1 VSKKKPNRFGAS
13 TRIFAVVGVAAAG
26 LGAIKALDVADR
38 ALDIV
43 TLSEPAYAQAE
54 PTSTAEAA
62 AAPDDPRGPL
72 DILNADRREAER
84 QAAEAALVQQAA
96 ACEPSDAFA
105 DRSGLSLTELQ
116 VLRSLSQRRRDL
128 DGREASVVEREGLL
142 AAAEDRVEAR
152 IEELRALESKINGM
166 LGQLDEA
173 EEAQINSLVALYS
186 RMKAQDAARIFAA
199 LDEEV
204 LIQVASRMTEQ
215 SLAPILAEMTDADA
229 ASLTVALARRHIAPD
244 TLEALEGGAAGAG

>member
-1 VSKKKPNRFGAS
+1 VSKKASRFGAS

-26 LGAIKALDVADR
+26 LGAIKALDVAEQ
-38 ALDIV
+38 ALDVV
-43 TLSEPAYAQAE
+43 TFSEAAYAQTE
-54 PTSTAEAA
+54 PTSTAEQGEVA
-62 AAPDDPRGPL
+62 DDPRGPL

-84 QAAEAALVQQAA
+84 AAAEAAAEAQAA
-96 ACEPSDAFA
+96 VCEPADTFA

-128 DGREASVVEREGLL
+128 DGREESVIEREGLL
-142 AAAEDRVEAR
+142 AAAETRVEER
-152 IEELRALESKINGM
+152 ITELRSLESRINTM

-173 EEAQINSLVALYS
+173 EETQINSLVALYS

-199 LDEEV
+199 LENEV

-215 SLAPILAEMTDADA
+215 SLAPILAEMSDGDA
-229 ASLTVALARRHIAPD
+229 AALTVALARRHIAPD
-244 TLEALEGGAAGAG
+244 TLEALGGGAGAG

>member
-1 VSKKKPNRFGAS
+1 MSAKKPSRFGAS

-26 LGAIKALDVADR
+26 LGAIKALDVAEQ
-38 ALDIV
+38 ALDV
-43 TLSEPAYAQAE
+43 LTLSGPAFAQTE
-54 PTSTAEAA
+54 PTSTAEQGISE
-62 AAPDDPRGPL
+62 DDPRGPL

-84 QAAEAALVQQAA
+84 AAAAAVAEAQAA
-96 ACEPSDAFA
+96 ACVPSDGFA

-128 DGREASVVEREGLL
+128 DGREESVIEREGLL

-152 IEELRALESKINGM
+152 ITELRTLEERINTM
-166 LGQLDEA
+166 LGQLDAA

-199 LDEEV
+199 LDDEV
-204 LIQVASRMTEQ
+204 LIQVASRMSEQ
-215 SLAPILAEMTDADA
+215 SLSPILAEMTDANA
-229 ASLTVALARRHIAPD
+229 AALTVSLARRHIAPD
-244 TLEALEGGAAGAG
+244 TLEALGDAPGAG